1 MLKESMIYLKN
12 NKTRNVYFIKN
23 DHGIRNKFNSICRPT
38 ITNYIRFTLIIIEI
52 TRFPPY
58 QISTFGY
65 ITRGSNTLHGYSN
78 ACLTDKHG
86 ISKGILTHRL
96 IANAFIPN
104 YES

>member
-1 MLKESMIYLKN
+1 MLKESMMYLKN

-65 ITRGSNTLHGYSN
+65 SN